1 MVLIKNL
8 NKSTLKRNLNFLDPD
23 NQSYLILGSG
33 FMENAHNYKFL
44 KNRKF
49 FWNSFETINTLK
61 DPDFFFKKLRL
72 IGIDV
77 PEWTLKQ
84 PRSTKYLKK
93 KTISYGGKFVTKS
106 GSKYCFDS
114 DKFTYFQKFIK
125 GKIISV
131 QFYIFDNFINL
142 LSICSQFQDKDNFR
156 LQCIFSEKT
165 TKSFKKK
172 IEIIVKKV
180 SKAFNLKGINSLDF
194 VVPKSKINN
203 PKLIEINSR
212 PGLSLNLISK
222 LYDTKSLLKKNL
234 DFRYENFV
242 TSIIYSQNNYKI
254 NKKSLL
260 EMKKIKKVKFTELPM
275 TNTKIMKG
283 DPICLVHQKF
293 KNDRLIK
300 KNYYD
305 LSQEINSRLK
315 KCN

>member
-1 MVLIKNL
+1 MVLIKNF
-8 NKSTLKRNLNFLDPD
+8 NKKYLKRNLNFLDPD

-44 KNRKF
+44 KIESF

-61 DPDFFFKKLRL
+61 DPDFFKKLKL

-106 GSKYCFDS
+106 GSKHYFDS

-142 LSICSQFQDKDNFR
+142 LSICSQLQDKDNFR

-165 TKSFKKK
+165 TKSFKK
-172 IEIIVKKV
+172 
-180 SKAFNLKGINSLDF
+180 N
-194 VVPKSKINN
+194 
-203 PKLIEINSR
+203 
-212 PGLSLNLISK
+212 
-222 LYDTKSLLKKNL
+222 
-234 DFRYENFV
+234 
-242 TSIIYSQNNYKI
+242 
-254 NKKSLL
+254 
-260 EMKKIKKVKFTELPM
+260 
-275 TNTKIMKG
+275 
-283 DPICLVHQKF
+283 
-293 KNDRLIK
+293 
-300 KNYYD
+300 
-305 LSQEINSRLK
+305 
-315 KCN
+315 